1 MPKKQLS
8 PEEKIEL
15 LEERLKILE
24 EKASFG
30 KEKKPK
36 KPRKPTAFNIFMKD
50 AIAKVKKEN
59 PTITHNDAFKMA
71 TTMWSEQK
79 NN

>member
-1 MPKKQLS
+1 MPKKTLS

-15 LEERLKILE
+15 LEQRIKTLE

-30 KEKKPK
+30 KEKKNK

-59 PTITHNDAFKMA
+59 PDIPHNEAFKMA
-71 TTMWSEQK
+71 ASMWSEQK
-79 NN
+79 E

>member
-1 MPKKQLS
+1 MPKKTLS

-15 LEERLKILE
+15 LEERIKTLE

-36 KPRKPTAFNIFMKD
+36 KPRVDSMSDLHRSQKINDGLLYVFIFRPP
-50 AIAKVKKEN
+50 IV
-59 PTITHNDAFKMA
+59 IL
-71 TTMWSEQK
+71 
-79 NN
+79 